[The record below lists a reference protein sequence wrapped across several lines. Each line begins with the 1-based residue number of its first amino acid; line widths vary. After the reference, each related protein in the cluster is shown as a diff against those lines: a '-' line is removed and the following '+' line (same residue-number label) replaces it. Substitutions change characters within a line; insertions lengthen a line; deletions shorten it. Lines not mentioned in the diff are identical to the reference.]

1 MTIEIFTPANIAIT
15 ISLSTLGFSIWQ
27 WTRTRKSEQLKI
39 ARELT
44 YSIHG
49 SRQILDAFFDRYNVS
64 PPKEERDY
72 RLRAVEWI
80 RSLGDFMYEIEE
92 FKFFIVFQGK
102 ENNNE
107 ILNYKMR
114 LLVDLTY
121 VQELRRL
128 LPFEDQKTRE
138 HYDKWITE
146 LREWCEKGN
155 ERRIQK
161 AKERLGRTSKS
172 ME

>member
-1 MTIEIFTPANIAIT
+1 
-15 ISLSTLGFSIWQ
+15 
-27 WTRTRKSEQLKI
+27 
-39 ARELT
+39 
-44 YSIHG
+44 
-49 SRQILDAFFDRYNVS
+49 
-64 PPKEERDY
+64 
-72 RLRAVEWI
+72 
-80 RSLGDFMYEIEE
+80 MYEIEE

-102 ENNNE
+102 ENKNE

-121 VQELRRL
+121 VQELRHL
-128 LPFEDQKTRE
+128 LPFEDQKTKE